1 MTSPAP
7 AAPRVG
13 VVLGSHLAP
22 EQIPPAARAAEALGF
37 STTWLTEDYFFTGGI
52 SAAAAVLASTES
64 MRAGLGIVSAMTR
77 HPALLAM
84 EIATLDRMFPG
95 RVLPAV
101 GLGMPK
107 WMVQMGLNPP
117 SSLDA
122 VRSCVSALRDL
133 LAGGELT
140 TDDGPF
146 KFDRIKLEHPIS
158 GEVPPILM
166 GVSGPQM
173 LRLAGEVADGVLIS
187 VMAGVDYLNWARE
200 RIAEGA
206 ARVDADPNTRGM
218 TVYSFMSVCDDG
230 EASRAA
236 VRHRLAFY
244 LAGRPDGPVVRAYGI
259 TEELTKLAADGPER
273 VERDMPDQWVED
285 LAIAGTPAE
294 CAAKIERLFDAGATE
309 VGLLPAPASEATSI
323 IEMAGEQVLPLL
335 RDRAPG
341 VTVRS

>member
-1 MTSPAP
+1 MTSTSPQ
-7 AAPRVG
+7 VG

-37 STTWLTEDYFFTGGI
+37 SSTWLTEDYFFTGGI
-52 SAAAAVLASTES
+52 SAAAAVLSETES
-64 MRAGLGIVSAMTR
+64 MIAGLGIVSAVTR

-84 EIATLDRMFPG
+84 EIATLERMFPG
-95 RVLPAV
+95 RVRPAV

-107 WMVQMGLNPP
+107 WMVQMGINPP
-117 SSLDA
+117 SSIGA
-122 VRSCVSALRDL
+122 VRSCVTSLRKL
-133 LAGGELT
+133 LAGDEVSVE
-140 TDDGPF
+140 DGPHR
-146 KFDRIKLEHPIS
+146 FDHIRLEHPVV
-158 GEVPPILM
+158 GTVPPILM

-173 LRLAGEVADGVLIS
+173 LRLAGEIADGVLIS

-206 ARVDADPNTRGM
+206 ARAGVEAKNSKM

-230 EASRAA
+230 IASRAA

-259 TEELTKLAADGPER
+259 CDELMKLVADGGPER

-285 LAIAGTPAE
+285 LAISGTPAE

-335 RDRAPG
+335 RDRSKVLTTA
-341 VTVRS
+341 S

>member
-1 MTSPAP
+1 MSRS
-7 AAPRVG
+7 APRVG

-22 EQIPPAARAAEALGF
+22 EQIPPAARAAEGLGF
-37 STTWLTEDYFFTGGI
+37 SSTWLTEDYFFTGGI
-52 SAAAAVLASTES
+52 SAAAAVLSATER
-64 MRAGLGIVSAMTR
+64 MHAGLGIVSAVTR

-95 RVLPAV
+95 RVRPAI

-107 WMVQMGLNPP
+107 WMIQMGLNPP
-117 SSLDA
+117 SSIAAL
-122 VRSCVSALRDL
+122 RSCVTALRVL
-133 LAGGELT
+133 LAGEEHT
-140 TDDGPF
+140 ADDGPYS
-146 KFDRIKLEHPIS
+146 FDRIRLEHPIL
-158 GEVPPILM
+158 GPVPPLLM
-166 GVSGPQM
+166 GVSGPEM
-173 LRLAGEVADGVLIS
+173 LRLAGEIADGVLVS

-206 ARVDADPNTRGM
+206 ETAGVDPDTRGM
-218 TVYSFMSVCDDG
+218 TVYAFMSVCDDG
-230 EASRAA
+230 DASRAA

-259 TEELTKLAADGPER
+259 SDELKKLAADGGAER

-285 LAIAGTPAE
+285 LAISGTPAE

-309 VGLLPAPASEATSI
+309 IGILPAPAAQATSI

-335 RDRAPG
+335 RDRAPQPPFDA
-341 VTVRS
+341 